1 MPQAVTKEQYLS
13 VTQLNTMLRDALEE
27 QFPRLAFEGEVSG
40 LSKPKS
46 GHIYFN
52 LKDEHSQVACVI
64 WRGVASKL
72 DFKLEDGM
80 FVYAFGNPTLYPVS
94 GRFQIIVKK
103 ILPAGEGL
111 LQQKYLE
118 LQKKLQA
125 EGLFDQERKRE
136 LPFLP
141 KAVGVVTSGS
151 GAVIKDIMVK
161 IKERMPSMPVYLV
174 PVKVQ
179 GKGAAEEIAH
189 GIKLLNR
196 SQLVDVI
203 IIGRGGGSLE
213 DLWAFNEELLVR
225 AVFAS
230 KIPIVSGVGHEVD
243 VALTDYAA
251 DKRAPTPTAA
261 AEMVVPKRA
270 ELVKRVDELFARI
283 SIFDRWLTPLW
294 QLVDEKQS
302 LLERVFKSSLEKR
315 VLILR
320 ALASRVKGLRPENVL
335 GAAESRVHLLIERF
349 VSAAKYK
356 SQKAEHLILS
366 KQKEML
372 YLFQRDLQTKQSKL
386 ENLAARLESVNPKSV
401 MKRGF
406 SIVQSGGEI
415 VSNADQV
422 SAGDTLDIKL
432 YNGELSTKVLEKR
445 SS

>member
-151 GAVIKDIMVK
+151 GAVIQDIMVK

-243 VALTDYAA
+243 VALTDYVA

-320 ALASRVKGLRPENVL
+320 ALANRVKGLRPENVL
-335 GAAESRVHLLIERF
+335 CAAESRVHLLIERF

-372 YLFQRDLQTKQSKL
+372 YLFQRDLQKKQSKL

-406 SIVQSGGEI
+406 SIVQRGGEI
-415 VSNADQV
+415 VSNAEQV

-432 YNGELSTKVLEKR
+432 YNGELSTRVLEKR